1 MPILRTAPLLCAD
14 MIFGKDNGLA
24 INFKAAK
31 ALGLTVPDKLLA
43 LAGEVIERTGADVC

>member
-1 MPILRTAPLLCAD
+1 